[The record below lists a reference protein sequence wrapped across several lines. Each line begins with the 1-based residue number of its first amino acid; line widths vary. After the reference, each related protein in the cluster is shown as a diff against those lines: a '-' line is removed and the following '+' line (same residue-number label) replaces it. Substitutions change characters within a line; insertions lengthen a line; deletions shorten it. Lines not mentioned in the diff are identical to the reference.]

1 MSSWVMLMPSKIL
14 GRVKNEFSSKIKTKY
29 GMTESNF
36 SDEVEDTPP
45 VFPFVHVHML
55 APGELGNTLDG
66 ESINGGMFTFQIEVY
81 DNAKKSNALEVM
93 GEVLRIMKRMRF
105 KVVSMPEHFET
116 GTHRYV
122 ARFSRVIGAS
132 DIL

>member
-29 GMTESNF
+29 GMTASNF

-45 VFPFVHVHML
+45 VFPFVYVHML
-55 APGELGNTLDG
+55 APSELGKTLDG
-66 ESINGGMFTFQIEVY
+66 ESINGGRFTFQIEVY

-105 KVVSMPEHFET
+105 EVVSMPEHFKT
-116 GTHRYV
+116 DTHRYV
-122 ARFSRVIGAS
+122 ARFRRVIGAS